1 MSVKVYVEGGGKGSL
16 RTKCRQGF
24 RKFFDKAGLPKR
36 MLQIVDCGSRQNTYN
51 NFCTELTK
59 AAKNEFI
66 VLLVDSEDPVAEGA
80 GPWTHLQT
88 RDKWQKPAA
97 ATDEN
102 AHLMTQC
109 MEAWFFADKDALAA
123 YFGAGFKRNA
133 LSAREEIEN
142 IPKTDVES
150 GLKAATRHCLP
161 KGEYRKGSHS
171 FPILARLDPAK
182 VADASPRA
190 KLLIRTLQA
199 KASLP

>member
-1 MSVKVYVEGGGKGSL
+1 MKVTVYVEGGGDRRKL
-16 RTKCRQGF
+16 KTECRYGF
-24 RKFFDKAGLPKR
+24 RAFLHKAGLAGR
-36 MLQIVDCGSRQNTYN
+36 MPAIFAGGGRQKTYGS
-51 NFCTELTK
+51 FC
-59 AAKNEFI
+59 AALAQAADNEFI

-133 LSAREEIEN
+133 LSARAEIEN

-150 GLKAATRHCLP
+150 GLKAATKP
-161 KGEYRKGSHS
+161 SRKGKYNKSSHS
-171 FPILARLDPAK
+171 FDVLARLDPEK

-190 KLLIRTLQA
+190 KRLLRTLKA
-199 KASLP
+199 KA